1 MGLILKKEVFGYKNG
16 EVLTVQGIP
25 FRVGVSTSPFTLTV
39 KTTIDDKFAG
49 FSLVK

>member
-1 MGLILKKEVFGYKNG
+1 MIGSGGSVIGFDIKDRGFGYKNG

-39 KTTIDDKFAG
+39 KINN
-49 FSLVK
+49 